1 MSCGDFD
8 ARALKREAQ
17 SKNIWI
23 PNYLKRWINIKK
35 VFPVHLFDKRNEVP
49 DFSNPDTIY
58 NQRPTVK
65 GMNDMLKFVCLN
77 FLGRPHSGIDDS
89 KNIAKIAIELL
100 KKDGFE
106 FNQGMVIEE
115 PFATE

>member
-17 SKNIWI
+17 YKNIWI

-35 VFPVHLFDKRNEVP
+35 AFPMHLFNLDREAP

-65 GMNDMLKFVCLN
+65 GMQDMLQHVCLN

-100 KKDGFE
+100 KKDDFE

-115 PFATE
+115 PFTTG